1 MAIIRTKAG
10 KRWVEPCDT
19 AWSSQMA
26 MLLKLAQEYSED
38 LSNESKH
45 AVTRNHKP
53 AAIGVLYIP
62 GKLYQKD

>member
-1 MAIIRTKAG
+1 
-10 KRWVEPCDT
+10 
-19 AWSSQMA
+19 MA

-62 GKLYQKD
+62 GKLYQKDRVGQEPRHKLRLQSRRFR

>member
-1 MAIIRTKAG
+1 
-10 KRWVEPCDT
+10 
-19 AWSSQMA
+19 MA

-62 GKLYQKD
+62 GKLYQKDRVGQEPRHKLRL